1 MENIYLSLT
10 TRPERLVS
18 EHFQKVYNSLI
29 NQTVP
34 FYKMI
39 INLSIKEFTYDIP
52 NYLYN
57 EKVILNETDICG
69 PCTKLIGS
77 IDIIP
82 NNCLVI
88 VLDDDIVMRN
98 NFIQS
103 LYNGY
108 LLNPDKV
115 TTHFFVKQKNY
126 TEVMGFGGFIFNINN
141 LRNIKPFYYT
151 MPECCIKIDDNWI
164 SWCLHQLK
172 IEVVQAEEKFP
183 WDRIVDAANTDS
195 HPKWYELNKHT
206 NRDELIKEMFKILNI
221 EQ

>member
-1 MENIYLSLT
+1 MDNNNIYLSLT

-18 EHFQKVYNSLI
+18 DHFKKVYKSLL
-29 NQTVP
+29 NQSHP

-39 INLSIKEFTYDIP
+39 INLSIKQFSYEIP
-52 NYLYN
+52 DYLYN
-57 EKVILNETDICG
+57 DKVILNETDICG

-82 NNCLVI
+82 DNSLVI

-98 NFIQS
+98 NFIDS
-103 LYNGY
+103 LYKGY
-108 LLNPDKV
+108 LINPDKV
-115 TTHFFVKQKNY
+115 TTHFFYKRKNY

-164 SWCLHQLK
+164 SWCLYKLN
-172 IEVVQAEEKFP
+172 IEVIQTIEK
-183 WDRIVDAANTDS
+183 DAWNKVLDIPNTDP
-195 HPKWYELNKHT
+195 HPDWYELCKHS
-206 NRDELIKEMFKILNI
+206 NRDELIKEMIAIL
-221 EQ
+221 EV